1 MKPNTHPKQTKTFT
15 LKTVR
20 FHRPKIL
27 SNEMIDEPQAAVDV
41 LFEQQGLDLDRE
53 HYILLALNA
62 AVHPIGFKVC
72 ATGTL
77 TACMVHPR
85 EVFKAAIALSA
96 ASIILIHNHPTG
108 KLIPSG
114 DDHKLAIRMNKAG
127 EILGIPV
134 LDHLLVDGEGGFVSY
149 GVDHSE
155 RVSAL

>member
-1 MKPNTHPKQTKTFT
+1 MGRLAF
-15 LKTVR
+15 VR
-20 FHRPKIL
+20 LPDQLTRL
-27 SNEMIDEPQAAVDV
+27 RR
-41 LFEQQGLDLDRE
+41 DRE

-62 AVHPIGFKVC
+62 VMRPIGFKVC
-72 ATGTL
+72 ATETL
-77 TACMVHPR
+77 TACMVDPR

-96 ASIILIHNHPTG
+96 ASVILIHNHPTG

-127 EILGIPV
+127 ELLGVPV
-134 LDHLLVDGEGGFVSY
+134 VDHLLVDGQGFSVSY